1 MNWLIDLFTTGGGVA
16 HTVIL
21 YALVI
26 SFGVFLGN
34 KIKIKG
40 VTLGVTWILFV
51 GIMAGDLLMRGGIQE
66 NTAVLNFIQDFG
78 LILFVFSIG
87 LQVGPSFFTS
97 LKQGGLKA
105 NGVAAGVVM
114 LNIVVMLAIYYGFR
128 NVIPAIDNLPH

>member
-1 MNWLIDLFTTGGGVA
+1 MDWLIELFTTGGGVA

-26 SFGVFLGN
+26 SVGVFLGN
-34 KIKIKG
+34 KIKVKG

-51 GIMAGDLLMRGGIQE
+51 GILAGDLLMRGGIQE
-66 NTAVLNFIQDFG
+66 NAAVLNFIQDFG

-97 LKQGGLKA
+97 LKQ
-105 NGVAAGVVM
+105 
-114 LNIVVMLAIYYGFR
+114 
-128 NVIPAIDNLPH
+128 

>member
-114 LNIVVMLAIYYGFR
+114 LNIVVMLAIY
-128 NVIPAIDNLPH
+128 